1 MYVSVV
7 LLSLRVTVG
16 RLVMIGG
23 SFRQVGMSSSVG
35 SCKFGVFC
43 VAVICGF
50 IDAFEWIWNV
60 FVVVVDDLFSVIHA
74 AVTDLDWITIKDFSK
89 FVLFREVLVY

>member
-16 RLVMIGG
+16 RLVMA
-23 SFRQVGMSSSVG
+23 VSVKWAWVLL
-35 SCKFGVFC
+35 SVVANFGVFC

-74 AVTDLDWITIKDFSK
+74 AVTDLYWITIKDFSK